1 MNADNMVGRT
11 VAGYHLA
18 EYIGEGGTA
27 TVYRAE
33 HPERGRAAVKILRPR
48 LAQDPIAVKRF
59 LREAEYGARV
69 SIPTSSR
76 PTTTAPPTDCTTWR
90 SSGPQGEPLAEFINR
105 SGQVAPPLVATIVEQ
120 LGAALGGA
128 HKAGIIHRDL
138 KPANIMYDPATQTAK
153 LLDFGIARDAEL
165 NPEERLTRAGF
176 FVGTLQYVAP
186 ETLSGELVNE
196 QADVYSLATI
206 AYYLLTQELPFTGKS
221 PRELFQQLLTQAPV
235 PLNQAVK
242 GLRFPGADRG
252 GGHAWAGAGSDQAF
266 QDGGRIRHGVVH
278 GGTAGRGKARL
289 PGLAVRQGRG
299 VSDADQLRRLLLER
313 SVRRGDFVLASG
325 QRSSYY
331 IDCRLTTMSAEGQVL
346 IGRLGLAAIRRRAG
360 GRAAI
365 GGLTMGADPVAYAIA
380 AASWGTARGHRRLQR
395 AEGSEGPRH
404 WAS

>member
-1 MNADNMVGRT
+1 MSSDNLVGRT
-11 VAGYHLA
+11 VAGYNLA

-69 SIPTSSR
+69 KHPNIVQTYDYG
-76 PTTTAPPTDCTTWR
+76 ATDGLHYLALEWA
-90 SSGPQGEPLAEFINR
+90 QGEPLAEFINR
-105 SGQVAPPLVATIVEQ
+105 SGKLAPPLVATIVEQ
-120 LGAALGGA
+120 LGAALSSA

-165 NPEERLTRAGF
+165 SPEERLTRAGF

-206 AYYLLTQELPFTGKS
+206 AYYMLSQELPFTGKS

-235 PLNQAVK
+235 SLNQAVK
-242 GLRFPGADRG
+242 GVRFPGPIESAVMRG
-252 GGHAWAGAGSDQAF
+252 LERDLAKRFKTVDEFAGEF
-266 QDGGRIRHGVVH
+266 C
-278 GGTAGRGKARL
+278 T
-289 PGLAVRQGRG
+289 AVRQGGGKRG
-299 VSDADQLRRLLLER
+299 FL
-313 SVRRGDFVLASG
+313 
-325 QRSSYY
+325 SS
-331 IDCRLTTMSAEGQVL
+331 LFGK
-346 IGRLGLAAIRRRAG
+346 
-360 GRAAI
+360 
-365 GGLTMGADPVAYAIA
+365 
-380 AASWGTARGHRRLQR
+380 
-395 AEGSEGPRH
+395 SE
-404 WAS
+404 